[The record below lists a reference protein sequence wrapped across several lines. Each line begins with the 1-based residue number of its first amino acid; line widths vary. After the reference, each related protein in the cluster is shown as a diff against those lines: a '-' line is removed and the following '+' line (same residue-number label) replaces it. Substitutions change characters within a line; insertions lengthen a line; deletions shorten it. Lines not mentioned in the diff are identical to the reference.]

1 MALKQNKTSMA
12 AAIAAAAGNPPI
24 PPTKTERAN
33 AALPRGTIASVRVG
47 AGGIQE
53 IDTSLIL
60 PWGPKDR
67 LGVELTP
74 VNSKAEPNVDA
85 AVLELAESIN
95 EAGGQQV
102 PVLLRPSEEV
112 DGHFEVIYGRRRIL
126 ACQHLNQPVRALVRT
141 LDDKE
146 ALQAKGLENSSRVD
160 LSYYERARFAREILN
175 QGYDRSEAITA
186 LAISKNT
193 LSQLERITNDIPDDL
208 GDMIG
213 PAPKSGRPKWTAL
226 AEALRKK
233 AITAASAKKI
243 LEKLI
248 ASDSDDRL
256 NGLLGSLP
264 PKKEAQEIRPAPDVV
279 IKTSNSTVNMTIK
292 RSGENEAYARWL
304 VENLGQF
311 IQESYERFK
320 EGAGEKAS

>member
-47 AGGIQE
+47 AGGIQD

-67 LGVELTP
+67 LGIELTP
-74 VNSKAEPNVDA
+74 VNSDVEANVDT
-85 AVLELAESIN
+85 AVLELAESIKD
-95 EAGGQQV
+95 AGGQQV

-112 DGHFEVIYGRRRIL
+112 DGHFQVIYGRRRIL

-226 AEALRKK
+226 ADAFRKGV
-233 AITAASAKKI
+233 ITADTAKKL
-243 LEKLI
+243 LETLNV
-248 ASDSDDRL
+248 ANSDDRL
-256 NGLLGSLP
+256 NGLLGSLN
-264 PKKEAQEIRPAPDVV
+264 PKKEAQEVRPAPDVV
-279 IKTSNSTVNMTIK
+279 IKTSNSAVNMTIK
-292 RSGENEAYARWL
+292 RAGDNEAYTSWL
-304 VENLGQF
+304 SDNLGQI
-311 IQESYERFK
+311 IQDSYERFK
-320 EGAGEKAS
+320 ESAEE

>member
-47 AGGIQE
+47 AGGIQD

-67 LGVELTP
+67 LGIELTP
-74 VNSKAEPNVDA
+74 VNSDLEANVDS
-85 AVLELAESIN
+85 AVLELAESIKD
-95 EAGGQQV
+95 AGGQQV

-126 ACQHLNQPVRALVRT
+126 ACQYLNQPVRALVRT

-186 LAISKNT
+186 LAVSKNT
-193 LSQLERITNDIPDDL
+193 LSQLERVTNDIPDDL

-226 AEALRKK
+226 ADALRKGV
-233 AITAASAKKI
+233 ITADKAKKL
-243 LEKLI
+243 LETLNV
-248 ASDSDDRL
+248 ASSDDRL
-256 NGLLGSLP
+256 NGLLSSLA
-264 PKKEAQEIRPAPDVV
+264 PKKAAQEVRPAPDVV
-279 IKTSNSTVNMTIK
+279 IKTSNSAVNMTIK
-292 RSGENEAYARWL
+292 RAGDNEAYTSWL
-304 VENLGQF
+304 SDNLGQI
-311 IQESYERFK
+311 IQDSYERFK
-320 EGAGEKAS
+320 ESAED

>member
-24 PPTKTERAN
+24 PPTKTDRAN

-74 VNSKAEPNVDA
+74 VNSEAEPNVDA
-85 AVLELAESIN
+85 AVQELAESIK

-126 ACQHLNQPVRALVRT
+126 ACRHLNQPVRALVRT

-193 LSQLERITNDIPDDL
+193 LSQLERVTNDIPDDL
-208 GDMIG
+208 GEMIG

-226 AEALRKK
+226 ADALRKK
-233 AITAASAKKI
+233 AITVDKAKKLLGAFKAAS
-243 LEKLI
+243 
-248 ASDSDDRL
+248 SDDRL
-256 NGLLGSLP
+256 NGLLGSLS
-264 PKKEAQEIRPAPDVV
+264 PKNETRETRPAPDVV
-279 IKTSNSTVNMTIK
+279 IKTSNSAVNMTIK
-292 RSGENEAYARWL
+292 RAGDNEAYAHWL
-304 VENLGQF
+304 GENLGQI

-320 EGAGEKAS
+320 ESAEE

>member
-47 AGGIQE
+47 AGGIQD

-60 PWGPKDR
+60 PWGPRDR
-67 LGVELTP
+67 LGIELTP
-74 VNSKAEPNVDA
+74 VNSEAEPTVDP
-85 AVLELAESIN
+85 AVLELAESIKD
-95 EAGGQQV
+95 AGGQQV
-102 PVLLRPSEEV
+102 PVLLRPSEEA

-126 ACQHLNQPVRALVRT
+126 ACQYLNQPVRALVRA

-175 QGYDRSEAITA
+175 QGYDRSEVITA

-213 PAPKSGRPKWTAL
+213 PAPRSGRPKWTAL
-226 AEALRKK
+226 ADALRKK
-233 AITAASAKKI
+233 MITADKAKKL
-243 LEKLI
+243 LEMLN
-248 ASDSDDRL
+248 AGSSDDRL
-256 NGLLGSLP
+256 NGLLASLAR
-264 PKKEAQEIRPAPDVV
+264 KKEAQEIRPAPDVV
-279 IKTSNSTVNMTIK
+279 IKISNSTVNMTIK
-292 RSGENEAYARWL
+292 RAGENEAYSRWL
-304 VENLGQF
+304 SDNLSQ
-311 IQESYERFK
+311 IVQESYERFK
-320 EGAGEKAS
+320 ENAEE

>member
-24 PPTKTERAN
+24 PPAKTERAN

-47 AGGIQE
+47 AGGIQD

-67 LGVELTP
+67 LGIELTP
-74 VNSKAEPNVDA
+74 VNSGAEVNVDA
-85 AVLELAESIN
+85 AVLELAESIK

-126 ACQHLNQPVRALVRT
+126 ACQHLKQPVRALVRT

-193 LSQLERITNDIPDDL
+193 LSQLERVTNDIPDDL

-226 AEALRKK
+226 ADALRKEV
-233 AITAASAKKI
+233 ITTEQAKKL
-243 LEKLI
+243 LETLN
-248 ASDSDDRL
+248 AADSDERL
-256 NGLLGSLP
+256 NRLLSSLT
-264 PKKEAQEIRPAPDVV
+264 PKKEAEEVRPAPDVV
-279 IKTSNSTVNMTIK
+279 IKTSNSAVNMTIK
-292 RSGENEAYARWL
+292 RAGANEAYANWL
-304 VENLGQF
+304 SENLGQI
-311 IQESYERFK
+311 IQDSYERFK
-320 EGAGEKAS
+320 ESAEE

>member
-47 AGGIQE
+47 AGGIQD

-67 LGVELTP
+67 LGIELTP
-74 VNSKAEPNVDA
+74 VNSEAEPTVDS
-85 AVLELAESIN
+85 AVLELAESIKD
-95 EAGGQQV
+95 AGGQQV
-102 PVLLRPSEEV
+102 PVLLRPSEDV

-193 LSQLERITNDIPDDL
+193 LSQLERVTNDIPDDL

-226 AEALRKK
+226 ADALRKGV
-233 AITAASAKKI
+233 ITAEKAKK
-243 LEKLI
+243 LLQTLNV
-248 ASDSDDRL
+248 ANSDDRL
-256 NGLLGSLP
+256 TRLLSSLTL
-264 PKKEAQEIRPAPDVV
+264 KKKAQEVRPAPDVV
-279 IKTSNSTVNMTIK
+279 IKTSNSAVNMTIK
-292 RSGENEAYARWL
+292 RAGDNEAYTSWL
-304 VENLGQF
+304 SDNLGQI
-311 IQESYERFK
+311 IQDSYERFK
-320 EGAGEKAS
+320 ESAEE

>member
-47 AGGIQE
+47 AGGIQD

-67 LGVELTP
+67 LGIELTP
-74 VNSKAEPNVDA
+74 VNSDAEAYVDS
-85 AVLELAESIN
+85 AVLELAESIKD
-95 EAGGQQV
+95 AGGQQV

-193 LSQLERITNDIPDDL
+193 LSQLERVTNDIPDDL

-226 AEALRKK
+226 ADALRKGM
-233 AITAASAKKI
+233 ITTDKAKKL
-243 LEKLI
+243 LEALNV
-248 ASDSDDRL
+248 ANSDDRL
-256 NGLLGSLP
+256 NGLLGSLTT
-264 PKKEAQEIRPAPDVV
+264 KKEAQEVRPAPDVV
-279 IKTSNSTVNMTIK
+279 IKTSNSAVNMTIK
-292 RSGENEAYARWL
+292 RAGKNEAYTSWL
-304 VENLGQF
+304 SDNLGQI
-311 IQESYERFK
+311 IQDSYERFK
-320 EGAGEKAS
+320 ESAEE

>member
-47 AGGIQE
+47 AGGIQD

-67 LGVELTP
+67 LGIELTP
-74 VNSKAEPNVDA
+74 VNSAPEANVDS
-85 AVLELAESIN
+85 AVLELAESIKD
-95 EAGGQQV
+95 AGGQQV
-102 PVLLRPSEEV
+102 PILLRPSEEV

-126 ACQHLNQPVRALVRT
+126 ACQYLNQPVRALVRT

-193 LSQLERITNDIPDDL
+193 LSQLERVTNDIPDDL

-226 AEALRKK
+226 ADALRKGV
-233 AITAASAKKI
+233 ITADKAKKL
-243 LEKLI
+243 LETLNV
-248 ASDSDDRL
+248 ANSDDRL
-256 NGLLGSLP
+256 NGLLGSMT
-264 PKKEAQEIRPAPDVV
+264 PKKEAKEVRPAPDVV
-279 IKTSNSTVNMTIK
+279 IKTSGSAVNMTIK
-292 RSGENEAYARWL
+292 RAGENEAYTSWL
-304 VENLGQF
+304 SDNLGQI
-311 IQESYERFK
+311 IQDSYERFK
-320 EGAGEKAS
+320 ESAKE

>member
-1 MALKQNKTSMA
+1 MA

-24 PPTKTERAN
+24 PSTKTDRAN

-67 LGVELTP
+67 LGIELTP
-74 VNSKAEPNVDA
+74 VDSKVEPTVDP
-85 AVLELAESIN
+85 AVLELAESIKN
-95 EAGGQQV
+95 AGGQQI
-102 PVLLRPSEEV
+102 PVLLRPSQDA
-112 DGHFEVIYGRRRIL
+112 DGQFEVIYGRRRIL
-126 ACQHLNQPVRALVRT
+126 ACRYLSQPVRALVRS

-193 LSQLERITNDIPDDL
+193 LSQLERITNDVPDDV

-226 AEALRKK
+226 ADALRKK
-233 AITAASAKKI
+233 VITADKAMKL
-243 LEKLI
+243 LETLD
-248 ASDSDDRL
+248 AGSSDDRL
-256 NGLLGSLP
+256 NGLLGSLAC
-264 PKKEAQEIRPAPDVV
+264 KKEAREIRPAPDVV
-279 IKTSNSTVNMTIK
+279 IKTNNSAVNMTIK
-292 RSGENEAYARWL
+292 RAGENEAYSRWL
-304 VENLGQF
+304 SENLSQI
-311 IQESYERFK
+311 IQESYVRFK
-320 EGAGEKAS
+320 QNAED

>member
-47 AGGIQE
+47 AGGIQD

-67 LGVELTP
+67 LGIELTP
-74 VNSKAEPNVDA
+74 VNSNPDANVDS
-85 AVLELAESIN
+85 AVLELAESIKD
-95 EAGGQQV
+95 AGGQQV

-126 ACQHLNQPVRALVRT
+126 ACQYLNQPVRALVRT

-193 LSQLERITNDIPDDL
+193 LSQLERVTNDIPDDL

-226 AEALRKK
+226 ADALRKGVITTDK
-233 AITAASAKKI
+233 AMKL
-243 LEKLI
+243 LETLNV
-248 ASDSDDRL
+248 ANSDDRL
-256 NGLLGSLP
+256 NGLLGSLT
-264 PKKEAQEIRPAPDVV
+264 PKKAAQEVRPAPDVV
-279 IKTSNSTVNMTIK
+279 IKTSNSAVNMTIK
-292 RSGENEAYARWL
+292 RAGDNEAYTSWL
-304 VENLGQF
+304 SDNLGQI
-311 IQESYERFK
+311 IQDSYERFK
-320 EGAGEKAS
+320 ESAEE

>member
-24 PPTKTERAN
+24 PPAKSERAN

-47 AGGIQE
+47 AGGIQD

-74 VNSKAEPNVDA
+74 VNSQSAPNVDT
-85 AVLELAESIN
+85 AVLELAESIKV
-95 EAGGQQV
+95 AGGQQV

-126 ACQHLNQPVRALVRT
+126 ACQHLDQPVRALVRT

-160 LSYYERARFAREILN
+160 LSYYERARFAREILD

-193 LSQLERITNDIPDDL
+193 LSQLERVTNDIPDDL

-226 AEALRKK
+226 ADALRKK
-233 AITAASAKKI
+233 TITTDKAKKL
-243 LEKLI
+243 LETLN
-248 ASDSDDRL
+248 AANSDDRL
-256 NGLLGSLP
+256 NRLLGSLSP
-264 PKKEAQEIRPAPDVV
+264 RKEATEIRPAPDIV
-279 IKTSNSTVNMTIK
+279 IKTNNSAVNMTIK
-292 RSGENEAYARWL
+292 RAGDNRAYTRWL
-304 VENLGQF
+304 EENLGQI

-320 EGAGEKAS
+320 ENAEE

>member
-47 AGGIQE
+47 AGGIQD

-67 LGVELTP
+67 LGIELTP
-74 VNSKAEPNVDA
+74 VNSDLEANVDS
-85 AVLELAESIN
+85 AVLELAESIKD
-95 EAGGQQV
+95 AGGQQV

-126 ACQHLNQPVRALVRT
+126 ACQYLNQPVRALVRT

-186 LAISKNT
+186 LAVSKNT
-193 LSQLERITNDIPDDL
+193 LSQLERVTNDIPDDL

-226 AEALRKK
+226 ADALRKGV
-233 AITAASAKKI
+233 ITADKAKKL
-243 LEKLI
+243 LETLNV
-248 ASDSDDRL
+248 ANSDDRL
-256 NGLLGSLP
+256 NGLLSSLA
-264 PKKEAQEIRPAPDVV
+264 PKKAAQEVRPAPDVV
-279 IKTSNSTVNMTIK
+279 IKTSNSAVNMTIK
-292 RSGENEAYARWL
+292 RAGDNEAYTSWL
-304 VENLGQF
+304 SDNLGQI
-311 IQESYERFK
+311 IQDSYERFK
-320 EGAGEKAS
+320 ESAED

>member
-24 PPTKTERAN
+24 PPTKMERAN

-47 AGGIQE
+47 AGGIQD

-67 LGVELTP
+67 LGIELTP
-74 VNSKAEPNVDA
+74 VNSDHEANVDS
-85 AVLELAESIN
+85 AVLELAESIKD
-95 EAGGQQV
+95 AGGQQV

-112 DGHFEVIYGRRRIL
+112 DGHFEVVYGRRRIL
-126 ACQHLNQPVRALVRT
+126 ACQYLNQPVRALVRT

-175 QGYDRSEAITA
+175 QGYDRSEALTA

-193 LSQLERITNDIPDDL
+193 LSQLERVTNDIPDDL

-226 AEALRKK
+226 ADALRKGV
-233 AITAASAKKI
+233 ITADTAKKL
-243 LEKLI
+243 LETLND
-248 ASDSDDRL
+248 ANSDDRL
-256 NGLLGSLP
+256 NGLLRSLN
-264 PKKEAQEIRPAPDVV
+264 PKKEAQEVRPAPDVV
-279 IKTSNSTVNMTIK
+279 IKTSNSAVNMTIK
-292 RSGENEAYARWL
+292 RAGDNEAYTSWL
-304 VENLGQF
+304 SNNLGQI
-311 IQESYERFK
+311 IQDSYERFK
-320 EGAGEKAS
+320 ESAEE

>member
-24 PPTKTERAN
+24 QPTKTERAN

-47 AGGIQE
+47 AGGIQD

-67 LGVELTP
+67 LGIELTP
-74 VNSKAEPNVDA
+74 VNSDAEAYVDS
-85 AVLELAESIN
+85 AVLELAESIKD
-95 EAGGQQV
+95 AGGQQV

-193 LSQLERITNDIPDDL
+193 LSQLERVTNDIPDDL

-226 AEALRKK
+226 ADALRKGV
-233 AITAASAKKI
+233 ITADKAKKL
-243 LEKLI
+243 LETLNV
-248 ASDSDDRL
+248 ANSDDRL
-256 NGLLGSLP
+256 NGLLGSLT
-264 PKKEAQEIRPAPDVV
+264 PKIEAQEVRPAPDVV
-279 IKTSNSTVNMTIK
+279 IRTSNSAVNMTIN
-292 RSGENEAYARWL
+292 RAGDNEAYTSWL
-304 VENLGQF
+304 SDNLGQL
-311 IQESYERFK
+311 IQDSYERFK
-320 EGAGEKAS
+320 ESAEE